1 MILEQPQVFVEQY
14 NGLKIMKN
22 IERAMRTCYRSEGMT
37 TEDSYKRLIKMA
49 IDSGHESVLEHEKI
63 TVKLRC
69 SVGTYKDL
77 TRHRA
82 GTAFSIEST
91 RWCNYAK
98 DKFDNQIHLIDPFT
112 YIEDSQQQ
120 EIWANCM
127 NEIENAYISGA
138 AAGMKPDQ
146 LRTMLPHATAAD
158 VVMTCNIREWR
169 HILKLRTQ
177 NNVHPEI
184 RQLLIPLLLKFQ
196 YDMPDLF
203 EDITY
208 DKAFPKNWYAEIK
221 ELKGVDNND

>member
-1 MILEQPQVFVEQY
+1 MKIIDPSIQVEEY
-14 NGLKIMKN
+14 NPIKIMKN
-22 IERAMRTCYRSEGMT
+22 IERACRTCYRSEGLIT
-37 TEDSYKRLIKMA
+37 DESYKSLIKNC
-49 IDSGHESVLEHEKI
+49 INRGHESVLEHEKI
-63 TVKLRC
+63 TIRMTCDIGV
-69 SVGTYKDL
+69 YKDL
-77 TRHRA
+77 TRHRT

-98 DKFDNQIHLIDPFT
+98 DKFYNQIHLIDPFT

-127 NEIENAYISGA
+127 NEIENAYINGA

-169 HILKLRTQ
+169 HILKIRTQ

-208 DKAFPKNWYAEIK
+208 DKVFPKNWYAEIK